1 MIFNVLLTL
10 TELTCPFYSPPRHSR
25 APSALSQS
33 CTESGHHR
41 SSINRAVG
49 GVAAIV
55 AALLRDGTAPEKLGP
70 VRCCV
75 ISPAAVFSGDLSEA
89 CRPFTTSLIL
99 RYSFL
104 FLRYFG
110 HLSALT
116 QLVETEC

>member
-1 MIFNVLLTL
+1 MTFNVLLTL
-10 TELTCPFYSPPRHSR
+10 TELACPFYSPLPT
-25 APSALSQS
+25 PGPLLALSQS
-33 CTESGHHR
+33 CTESSHHPC
-41 SSINRAVG
+41 AVG

-99 RYSFL
+99 RYIFFSSGIL
-104 FLRYFG
+104 
-110 HLSALT
+110 AT
-116 QLVETEC
+116 